1 MTRRTWWLS
10 GLGGLIAAS
19 ISVVGGTQNSLATT
33 APECQ
38 VWVSSLGSSNL
49 TVIDTWT
56 SAPSAIT
63 LNGNPSISDFTFN
76 RTGTKIFVATMTGL
90 RMIDLATYGVST
102 IASGIY
108 GLGQGDFGA
117 IAASPTADR
126 IIVTTNQSMNGTYP
140 YEILNSLTGAPV
152 SSSTLSQ
159 RSADVAFDP
168 SGHAYSADFV
178 FMAAN
183 PAGRLDKIDISVPT
197 TLTFTDVNL
206 AFWEFYTVA
215 EVAAPA
221 GQTPIL
227 FVGSNQN
234 TLAADNYFLRAID
247 TTNMSILATATLQ
260 SSPSGM
266 AVSAAGD
273 RLFVSQFGTD
283 EVLVLDTITRNVVSQ
298 ISVGDGPS
306 GLAVTPDGRFLYVAN
321 SINIPNQQFGTVS
334 KIDLS
339 TMSVVGTIT
348 VNSSPTKMAIGPAGC
363 VSEQPQVAPTTTVPA
378 SSSPTTTVPA
388 NSSLTTTVQSLPT
401 TGPSS
406 SNESFANISLIFLAV
421 GVVVVF
427 ARRRRLVA

>member
-1 MTRRTWWLS
+1 MLRRTRRV
-10 GLGGLIAAS
+10 
-19 ISVVGGTQNSLATT
+19 SVVGGLLTAVLIQVGGPQPTDATT

-38 VWVSSLGSSNL
+38 VWVSSLGSSTL

-56 SAPSAIT
+56 SAPSTIE

-76 RTGTKIFVATMTGL
+76 RTGTKIFVATMNGL
-90 RMIDLATYGVST
+90 RMIDPATYGVST

-108 GLGQGDFGA
+108 GLGGDFGA

-126 IIVTTNQSMNGTYP
+126 IIATTNQWVNGTYP
-140 YEILNSLTGAPV
+140 YEILNSLTGALV

-168 SGHAYSADFV
+168 SGHAYAADFV
-178 FMAAN
+178 FLAAN

-206 AFWEFYTVA
+206 AFSEFYTVA

-348 VNSSPTKMAIGPAGC
+348 VNSSPTKMAIGPTGC
-363 VSEQPQVAPTTTVPA
+363 VSEQPQVA
-378 SSSPTTTVPA
+378 PTTTVPA

>member
-1 MTRRTWWLS
+1 MTRRSWWLS

-38 VWVSSLGSSNL
+38 VWVSSLGSSSL

-56 SAPSAIT
+56 SAPSTIE

-90 RMIDLATYGVST
+90 RMIDPATYGVST

-108 GLGQGDFGA
+108 GLGLGDFGA
-117 IAASPTADR
+117 IAASPTTDR
-126 IIVTTNQSMNGTYP
+126 IIVTTNQSVNGTYP

-152 SSSTLSQ
+152 SSSALSQ

-168 SGHAYSADFV
+168 SGHAYAADFV

-363 VSEQPQVAPTTTVPA
+363 VSEQPQVAPTTNVPP

-421 GVVVVF
+421 GFGVVF

>member
-1 MTRRTWWLS
+1 
-10 GLGGLIAAS
+10 
-19 ISVVGGTQNSLATT
+19 
-33 APECQ
+33 
-38 VWVSSLGSSNL
+38 
-49 TVIDTWT
+49 
-56 SAPSAIT
+56 
-63 LNGNPSISDFTFN
+63 
-76 RTGTKIFVATMTGL
+76 
-90 RMIDLATYGVST
+90 MIDPATYGVST

-108 GLGQGDFGA
+108 GLGGDFGA

-126 IIVTTNQSMNGTYP
+126 IIATTNQWVNGTYP
-140 YEILNSLTGAPV
+140 YEILNSLTGALV

-168 SGHAYSADFV
+168 SGHAYAADFV
-178 FMAAN
+178 FLAAN

-206 AFWEFYTVA
+206 AFSEFYTVA

-266 AVSAAGD
+266 AVSADGEQ
-273 RLFVSQFGTD
+273 LFVSQ
-283 EVLVLDTITRNVVSQ
+283 LQLDQVRVFDAMTRIPGAS
-298 ISVGDGPS
+298 ISVGDGPAAM
-306 GLAVTPDGRFLYVAN
+306 AVTPDGRYLYVLNA
-321 SINIPNQQFGTVS
+321 IGGTMS
-334 KIDLS
+334 KIDTATLA
-339 TMSVVGTIT
+339 VVETIPL
-348 VNSSPTKMAIGPAGC
+348 VPNPSGIAIGPAGC

-378 SSSPTTTVPA
+378 SSPP
-388 NSSLTTTVQSLPT
+388 TTTVQSLPT

>member
-1 MTRRTWWLS
+1 MTRRSWWLS

-19 ISVVGGTQNSLATT
+19 ISVVGGTQSSLATT

-38 VWVSSLGSSNL
+38 VWVSSLGSSSL

-56 SAPSAIT
+56 SAPSTIE

-90 RMIDLATYGVST
+90 RMIDTSTYQVDT

-126 IIVTTNQSMNGTYP
+126 IIVTTNQSVNGTYP

-168 SGHAYSADFV
+168 SGHAYAADLV

-183 PAGRLDKIDISVPT
+183 PAGRLDKIDTSVPI

-215 EVAAPA
+215 EVAAPS

-234 TLAADNYFLRAID
+234 TGAVDNYFLRAID
-247 TTNMSILATATLQ
+247 TTNVSILATVTLQ

-266 AVSAAGD
+266 AVSADGEQ
-273 RLFVSQFGTD
+273 LFVSQ
-283 EVLVLDTITRNVVSQ
+283 LQLDQVRVFDTMTRIPRVS
-298 ISVGDGPS
+298 ISVGDGPAAM
-306 GLAVTPDGRFLYVAN
+306 AVTPDGRYLYV
-321 SINIPNQQFGTVS
+321 INAIGGTMS
-334 KIDLS
+334 KIDTATLA
-339 TMSVVGTIT
+339 VVETIPL
-348 VNSSPTKMAIGPAGC
+348 VPNPSRIAIGPAGC
-363 VSEQPQVAPTTTVPA
+363 VSEQPQVAPTTTV
-378 SSSPTTTVPA
+378 
-388 NSSLTTTVQSLPT
+388 QSLPT
-401 TGPSS
+401 TGSSS

-421 GVVVVF
+421 GAVVAF

>member
-38 VWVSSLGSSNL
+38 VWVSSLGSSTL
-49 TVIDTWT
+49 TVIE
-56 SAPSAIT
+56 
-63 LNGNPSISDFTFN
+63 LNGNSSISDFTFN
-76 RTGTKIFVATMTGL
+76 RTGTKIFVATMNGL
-90 RMIDLATYGVST
+90 RMIDPATYGVST

-108 GLGQGDFGA
+108 GLGGDFGA

-126 IIVTTNQSMNGTYP
+126 IIATTNQWVNGTYP
-140 YEILNSLTGAPV
+140 YEILNSLTGALV

-168 SGHAYSADFV
+168 SGHAYAADFV
-178 FMAAN
+178 FLAAN

-206 AFWEFYTVA
+206 AFSEFYTVA

-348 VNSSPTKMAIGPAGC
+348 VNSSPTKMAIGPTGC
-363 VSEQPQVAPTTTVPA
+363 VSEQPQVA
-378 SSSPTTTVPA
+378 PTTTVPA

>member
-1 MTRRTWWLS
+1 
-10 GLGGLIAAS
+10 
-19 ISVVGGTQNSLATT
+19 
-33 APECQ
+33 
-38 VWVSSLGSSNL
+38 
-49 TVIDTWT
+49 
-56 SAPSAIT
+56 
-63 LNGNPSISDFTFN
+63 
-76 RTGTKIFVATMTGL
+76 
-90 RMIDLATYGVST
+90 MIDLATLGEST

-108 GLGQGDFGA
+108 TLGTGDFGA
-117 IAASPTADR
+117 IAASPTADVV
-126 IIVTTNQSMNGTYP
+126 IATTNQAVNGAYLYAT
-140 YEILNSLTGAPV
+140 LNSNTGVTVGASSLTE
-152 SSSTLSQ
+152 
-159 RSADVAFDP
+159 RSADVVFDP
-168 SGHAYSADFV
+168 SGNAYAADFV
-178 FMAAN
+178 FQAAN
-183 PAGRLDKIDISVPT
+183 PPGRIDKINVAVPT
-197 TLTFTDVNL
+197 TSAFTDVNL
-206 AFWEFYTVA
+206 AFSEFYTVA

-339 TMSVVGTIT
+339 SMSVVGTIT

-378 SSSPTTTVPA
+378 SSSPTTTVPANSSPTTTVPA

>member
-19 ISVVGGTQNSLATT
+19 ISMVGGSQNSLATT

-38 VWVSSLGSSNL
+38 VWVTSGNSGNL
-49 TVIDTWT
+49 TIIDTWL
-56 SAPSAIT
+56 SEAST
-63 LNGNPSISDFTFN
+63 LSLGQPVSDLAFN
-76 RTGTKIFVATMTGL
+76 RTGTKIFLAMQNAGV
-90 RMIDLATYGVST
+90 RMIDVASFGESTVST
-102 IASGIY
+102 GVYAL
-108 GLGQGDFGA
+108 GLGDFGA

-126 IIVTTNQSMNGTYP
+126 IIVTTNQSVNGTYP
-140 YEILNSLTGAPV
+140 YAILNSVTGAPV

-168 SGHAYSADFV
+168 SGNAYAADLV
-178 FMAAN
+178 FQAAN

-197 TLTFTDVNL
+197 TSTFTDLNL

-215 EVAAPA
+215 EVAAPT
-221 GQTPIL
+221 GQAPVL

-234 TLAADNYFLRAID
+234 TGAADNYFLRAID
-247 TTNMSILATATLQ
+247 TANMTISATVTL
-260 SSPSGM
+260 SASPSGL
-266 AVSAAGD
+266 AVSASGD
-273 RLFVSQFGTD
+273 RLFVSQYGTD

-321 SINIPNQQFGTVS
+321 SINIPNQLLGTVS

-339 TMSVVGTIT
+339 TMAVVETVT
-348 VNSSPTKMAIGPAGC
+348 VNGAPTKVAIGPVGC
-363 VSEQPQVAPTTTVPA
+363 VSVQPQSAPTTTVPP
-378 SSSPTTTVPA
+378 SSPP
-388 NSSLTTTVQSLPT
+388 TTTVQSLPS
-401 TGPSS
+401 TGPSP
-406 SNESFANISLIFLAV
+406 SNESFGSISLILLAI
-421 GVVVVF
+421 GAVVIV

>member
-38 VWVSSLGSSNL
+38 VWVSSLGSSSL

-56 SAPSAIT
+56 SAPSTIE

-76 RTGTKIFVATMTGL
+76 RTGTKIFVATMNGL
-90 RMIDLATYGVST
+90 RMIDPATYGVST

-108 GLGQGDFGA
+108 GLGLGDFGA

-126 IIVTTNQSMNGTYP
+126 IIVTTNQSVNGTYP
-140 YEILNSLTGAPV
+140 YEILNSLTGALV

-168 SGHAYSADFV
+168 SGHAYAADFV

-183 PAGRLDKIDISVPT
+183 PAGRLDEIDISVPT

-234 TLAADNYFLRAID
+234 TLDADNYFLRAID

-348 VNSSPTKMAIGPAGC
+348 VNSLPTKMAIGPAGC

-378 SSSPTTTVPA
+378 NSSPTTTVPA